1 MIEQVEQLKLNA
13 RNIKSSLVS
22 SNAKMK
28 KLRLKRSKLLLDDT
42 RRDKIS
48 KKEKKIESTSGNFG
62 RSLKNIGK
70 NIVSKPLDIMSKI
83 TSLAS
88 LLLLGVA
95 INNMEVLA
103 EKVKEIFDK
112 IVPPI
117 KGFYEGVVSIY
128 KGARD
133 FIKTINENPMVE
145 GIKDLL
151 GGKQLNLLTEEAK
164 RLE

>member
-13 RNIKSSLVS
+13 KNIKSSLVS

-42 RRDKIS
+42 RRDKIK
-48 KKEKKIESTSGNFG
+48 KKEKKIESTSGTFG

-70 NIVSKPLDIMSKI
+70 NVLSKPIDIMSKV
-83 TSLAS
+83 TSIAS

-103 EKVKEIFDK
+103 EKVKEIFNK

-117 KGFYEGVVSIY
+117 KGFFEGVVSIY

-133 FIKTINENPMVE
+133 FI
-145 GIKDLL
+145 
-151 GGKQLNLLTEEAK
+151 
-164 RLE
+164 